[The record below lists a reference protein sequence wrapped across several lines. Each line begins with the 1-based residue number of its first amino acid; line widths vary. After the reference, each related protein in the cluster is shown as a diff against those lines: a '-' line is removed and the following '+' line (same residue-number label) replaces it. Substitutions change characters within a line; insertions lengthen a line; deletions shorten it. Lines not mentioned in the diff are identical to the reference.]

1 MDDELL
7 EPRLRRLGHL
17 RARRLED
24 VETSRAHRSPQ
35 RAQRAESRAESRAAV
50 DDDVKGAPRGLPVAA
65 AAVPGQDARGV
76 AIAWAG

>member
-35 RAQRAESRAESRAAV
+35 RAQRAESRAAV
-50 DDDVKGAPRGLPVAA
+50 DDGAPKGLPVAA

-76 AIAWAG
+76 AIAWAS

>member
-35 RAQRAESRAESRAAV
+35 RAQRAESRAAV
-50 DDDVKGAPRGLPVAA
+50 DDDVKGAPKGLPVAA

-76 AIAWAG
+76 AIAWAS